1 MLTSYHMTKFLHTI
15 AQALSILLYPMLMPL
30 YGMCLFAV
38 AIRHV
43 APVLPA
49 AYTAVAIVGTAV
61 ITLIIPITLLLILW
75 RKGQVDSLHINNHK
89 QRTMPYLYTLTC
101 YGFWAYFLHATLQL
115 PPFMLLI
122 ALGAIAAL
130 LAVTIINRWWKI
142 SAHLTGLGGLL
153 GGVCSFALYYSRLP
167 ILLICSMLAIALLLM
182 YARLY
187 LRAHTPTQVV
197 VGFLLGLLACFLPSL
212 IAYA

>member
-1 MLTSYHMTKFLHTI
+1 MNRLFHTL
-15 AQALSILLYPMLMPL
+15 AQALSLLLYPMLMPL
-30 YGMCLFAV
+30 YGICLFAV
-38 AIRHV
+38 GIQHV
-43 APVLPA
+43 APMLPA
-49 AYTAVAIVGTAV
+49 AYSAVCIVGTAV
-61 ITLIIPITLLLILW
+61 LTLIIPITLLLFIW
-75 RKGQVDSLHINNHK
+75 RKGYVDSLHINERR
-89 QRTMPYLYTLTC
+89 QRTTTYVYTLIC
-101 YGFWAYFLHATLQL
+101 YGFWAYFLRATLQL

-130 LAVTIINRWWKI
+130 LAVTIINYWWKI

-153 GGVCSFALYYSRLP
+153 GGVCSYAFYYSTLP
-167 ILLICSMLAIALLLM
+167 LALILALLAVALLLM

-197 VGFLLGLLACFLPSL
+197 AGFILGLIATFIPTF